1 MRSEK
6 EMMDLIIGVAMKDER
21 IRGVYMNGSRTNPN
35 APHDIFQDYDI
46 VYVVG
51 ETASFIVEEGW
62 IDVFGKRLYMQQPD
76 KMDAMRGMETDRD
89 HHYTY
94 LMQLA
99 DGNRIDLTVMTQEY
113 AVGNI
118 KEDRLCKVLLDKDGL
133 LSEVPAPSDE
143 SHWVKK
149 PSAAEFICCCNEFW
163 WMQNSVGKGLWRQEM
178 TYAMD
183 MMNLYIR
190 PQLMKMLSWYAGM
203 KTDFS
208 CSVGKAGKYL
218 NRYLSKEEYGKLL
231 GTYSGSDR
239 ECAWEAVFVMCSL
252 FDETARKVADGLGY
266 AYDRE
271 EAEGSRL
278 FLECTC
284 GLAEDASDIWPEKEI
299 SKHAAD

>member
-51 ETASFIVEEGW
+51 ETASFIGEEGW
-62 IDVFGKRLYMQQPD
+62 IDVFGKRLYMQLPD

-89 HHYTY
+89 RHYTY

-133 LSEVPAPSDE
+133 LSECRTVWA
-143 SHWVKK
+143 
-149 PSAAEFICCCNEFW
+149 
-163 WMQNSVGKGLWRQEM
+163 KGC
-178 TYAMD
+178 
-183 MMNLYIR
+183 
-190 PQLMKMLSWYAGM
+190 G
-203 KTDFS
+203 
-208 CSVGKAGKYL
+208 G
-218 NRYLSKEEYGKLL
+218 
-231 GTYSGSDR
+231 
-239 ECAWEAVFVMCSL
+239 
-252 FDETARKVADGLGY
+252 RK
-266 AYDRE
+266 
-271 EAEGSRL
+271 
-278 FLECTC
+278 
-284 GLAEDASDIWPEKEI
+284 
-299 SKHAAD
+299 